1 MADSDQTQKLLKEIA
16 DSLQAAGSGAT
27 NTLNKFSSSID
38 QNTKRFAGAMNA
50 GVAPITQTI
59 ATIGQLGAAVPVL
72 GKVFQS
78 LTSAGG
84 NVVQY
89 FEDSITTYQT
99 LSKVGAGLSGNLN
112 QLRASVTD
120 SRLGLQGFTEFVSKN
135 SQDLIRF
142 GGSADQGAMMLGKI
156 GNSLRDTGM
165 DVRFEQ
171 LGFTTEELT
180 EFTTKYL
187 AQNQRSAR
195 MEGKS
200 MEEQITRAAR
210 YAKQL
215 TTMSRLTGESIQ
227 SMQDDI
233 NNRKK
238 AGATQAALQ
247 LAEIQGG
254 KGAVKAYEESQGALR
269 QAAPVVQNL
278 LDDLIQTGAP
288 MSDAT
293 RNFAALNSET
303 YGLLQEA
310 AAATKRGDIET
321 AKKLSE
327 KAAAEA
333 AAFAQSEEG
342 LRIAALAQVSDVAQ
356 TQADAFEEIGPIIDR
371 VKGGVENLGEIAGDS
386 GKFLDAWNKQVEA
399 SRQEIQNVYDS
410 LSEGGN
416 IRRTVQA
423 GQRATT
429 DATVEA
435 QRRVNE
441 TAFGAEVDY
450 ADQMQ
455 EFQYNIS
462 QGIATDF
469 SKQAMN
475 SINTLTNDILGLQ
488 SDDKVLEYLKEMSA
502 EEREANGISDET
514 ISKFEKY
521 LSQPV
526 GQEKSELRKELGP
539 EFFDKQTGVLEGVRN
554 TLKAQK
560 QEQIDAVR
568 MQEDATTLQNYDNL
582 NDEEKQGLD
591 YGVQTMPEEAWD
603 KLKSMLDAQDV
614 EKFEEIRKQQPEP
627 VSAEVPVSATDVV
640 VDGTLQVTL
649 TPDDFNVTV
658 ENPIPVATA
667 SETSKK
673 SDASLNAE
681 NEEMAIGTIVNS
693 VNNALD
699 KQNQLV
705 DGTLQTLAENEA
717 NALGKQNQSDASLNA
732 ENEAMAVR
740 TIVNS
745 VNNALGKQNQLVDG
759 TPQTLAENEEMA
771 VGTIVNSV
779 NNALDKQNQLV
790 DGTLQTL
797 AENEEMAVGTI
808 VNSVNNALGKQNQSD
823 ASLNAENEEMAV
835 GTIVNSVNNAL
846 DKQNQLVDGT
856 LQTLAE
862 SKQDSAESSVTAAS
876 TGPVESTLVNNI
888 AKTVQEATKNQTITE
903 SAQTAST
910 NKNDSALLKTSINDL
925 IAYLRERDNAAKA
938 QTATLDAKSFQPLI
952 DKLDLLYSINTSVNT
967 NLVKIAS
974 AMKNEA
980 KYV

>member
-59 ATIGQLGAAVPVL
+59 ATIGQLSSAVPVL

-156 GNSLRDTGM
+156 GNSLRATGM

-215 TTMSRLTGESIQ
+215 TTMSKLTGESIQ

-247 LAEIQGG
+247 LAEMNGG
-254 KGAVKAYEESQGALR
+254 KGAVKAYEESQAALR
-269 QAAPVVQNL
+269 QAAPVVRNL
-278 LDDLIQTGAP
+278 MDDLLQTGVP
-288 MSDAT
+288 MSEAT
-293 RNFAALNSET
+293 KNFAALNSEA

-327 KAAAEA
+327 KAAASA

-342 LRIAALAQVSDVAQ
+342 LRVAAMAQVSDVAQ

-568 MQEDATTLQNYDNL
+568 MQEDANALQNYDSL
-582 NDEEKQGLD
+582 SKEQQADLD
-591 YGVQTMPEEAWD
+591 YGVQSMPQEMWD
-603 KLKSMLDAQDV
+603 KFKNFLGEGDI
-614 EKFEEIRKQQPEP
+614 EKFEEVRQQPIPPQAE
-627 VSAEVPVSATDVV
+627 ATEVPVSAADVV

-681 NEEMAIGTIVNS
+681 NEEIAVGTIVNS
-693 VNNALD
+693 VNNALG

-717 NALGKQNQSDASLNA
+717 NALD
-732 ENEAMAVR
+732 
-740 TIVNS
+740 
-745 VNNALGKQNQLVDG
+745 
-759 TPQTLAENEEMA
+759 
-771 VGTIVNSV
+771 
-779 NNALDKQNQLV
+779 
-790 DGTLQTL
+790 
-797 AENEEMAVGTI
+797 
-808 VNSVNNALGKQNQSD
+808 KQNQSD

-910 NKNDSALLKTSINDL
+910 NKNDSAPLTTSINDL